1 MAYDASTPSNSK
13 RYLQVKCDSGEQ
25 QTGSNCSRCHRLG
38 LTCLREKKSWAN
50 AADDEAWQNQLTI
63 SKLERALEDV
73 LEKLDLPALDLYVTP
88 AIVKPRHPPRPTRP
102 NSEERGER
110 ERDVSPDP
118 MNSLIEA
125 TQLNGLRSQLRSS
138 KQRRKGGMRR
148 MDHDLIAEKVITKEE
163 AEELLALFQKTQSH
177 YLFSASVPSDATVQ
191 SIRSSSTVL
200 FTAIMLVT
208 ALLIPGKEALH
219 EACHMTFVTL
229 VVRPDSIKLINLLV
243 SWVWL
248 RRLCLTDSIRLTIS
262 EVFASQLSGNR
273 ESLLL
278 VAIPRYL
285 RSHKHAHSSIV
296 NKS

>member
-1 MAYDASTPSNSK
+1 MDNGRHTDDFAESPRAAKRRRTNPDEEASEAARARQNKACSNCRK
-13 RYLQVKCDSGEQ
+13 LKVKCDSGEQ
-25 QTGSNCSRCHRLG
+25 QTGSNNCSRCHRLG

-50 AADDEAWQNQLTI
+50 AADDDAWQNSLTI

-73 LEKLDLPALDLYVTP
+73 LEKLELPALDLYVTP

-102 NSEERGER
+102 NSEDRGER
-110 ERDVSPDP
+110 ARDVSPDP

-148 MDHDLIAEKVITKEE
+148 MDHDLIAEKVITMDE

-177 YLFSASVPSDATVQ
+177 YLFSATIPSDATVK

-219 EACHMTFVTL
+219 EACHMTFVHHSL
-229 VVRPDSIKLINLLV
+229 SRVRRNLLM
-243 SWVWL
+243 L
-248 RRLCLTDSIRLTIS
+248 HL
-262 EVFASQLSGNR
+262 SQVLG
-273 ESLLL
+273 
-278 VAIPRYL
+278 PR
-285 RSHKHAHSSIV
+285 
-296 NKS
+296 